1 MTTQKQ
7 NLQGHDRVQ
16 TLVFTCKVMTT
27 QKHNL
32 QGDDH
37 AEEKPART

>member
-16 TLVFTCKVMTT
+16 TVVFTCKDMTT
-27 QKHNL
+27 QKQNL
-32 QGDDH
+32 QGHDH
-37 AEEKPART
+37 AEQKPAR